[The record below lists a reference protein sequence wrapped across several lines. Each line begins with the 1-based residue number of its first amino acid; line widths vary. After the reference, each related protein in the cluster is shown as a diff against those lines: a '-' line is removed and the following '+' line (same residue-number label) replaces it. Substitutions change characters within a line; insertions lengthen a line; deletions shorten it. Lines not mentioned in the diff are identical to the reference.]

1 MASPPSLVSMNQPT
15 ITKEKN
21 MSTTERKFSDLIE
34 WDGNPRPP
42 ASFEKR
48 SEMRASLAHT
58 GQIMPLIAREVGD
71 KTEVVAGRNRL
82 RSIGELISDG
92 KWDKDKPILVH
103 VRVMDDAEALEVA
116 TSENINIP
124 MHPMHQY
131 EAFSRMVEMGKDPVE
146 IANTYGVSERI
157 VERRLSYAKLD
168 ERARELVKNNDRD
181 LDWASAM
188 TIASPK
194 EQDSIIE
201 EIMADP
207 RRYRTAHEIR
217 SRLQDD
223 LVPLSYALFDKGAAA
238 ADAVRRDL
246 FDENDESY
254 MHRKDFMPLQDK
266 ALADAVE
273 KAKAEGWSDV
283 QVMSDKEF
291 DIYKYVD
298 GVTDKD
304 KAVVIFVRH
313 ASGEIVTYE
322 GMALRYE
329 ERINEIAADDA
340 EAAEGI
346 FGDSPEID
354 DDLQARVIEESDED
368 LYVEGSKTTKHL
380 DKERAAI
387 VQKMLLEDPKAALAV
402 TIAGL
407 VGSSAARPLEGK
419 TFGDLTDLDNDSI
432 ARRAIEDKAKL
443 SYDIMSNAGIDPL
456 GSYPDL
462 LSGLYSLSESDLMII
477 YQSELA
483 RRITTDI
490 KRGADL
496 YETLLE
502 VTGTTVADHWTM
514 DRTFLST
521 LSVKSIRGLAGDV
534 LPPRLA
540 GKLGK
545 GKSDA
550 IETMAEIAVDAREEG
565 GRLGGDERR
574 AFTSWAPKG
583 LGGEQ
588 YETIAG
594 ALNEN
599 GDFLCEGDGDEDGA
613 AIFSDDDEVSK
624 AA

>member
-1 MASPPSLVSMNQPT
+1 
-15 ITKEKN
+15 
-21 MSTTERKFSDLIE
+21 MSTTERKFSDLVE

-42 ASFEKR
+42 ASFEER

-58 GQIMPLIAREVGD
+58 GQIMPLIAREKGD

-82 RSIGELISDG
+82 RSIGELISEG
-92 KWDKDKPILVH
+92 KWDADKPIIVQ
-103 VRVMDDAEALEVA
+103 VRDMDDAQALEVA

-131 EAFSRMVEMGKDPVE
+131 EAFSRMVEMGKDPVT

-157 VERRLSYAKLD
+157 VERRLSFAKLD
-168 ERARELVKNNDRD
+168 ERARDLVKNNDRD

-194 EQDSIIE
+194 EQDLIIQ
-201 EIMADP
+201 EIETDP
-207 RRYRTAHEIR
+207 RRFRTAHEIR

-223 LVPLSYALFDKGAAA
+223 LVPMSYALFDKDTASS
-238 ADAVRRDL
+238 DTVRRDL

-254 MHRKDFMPLQDK
+254 MHRKDFMPLQDA

-273 KAKAEGWSDV
+273 DAKAEGWSDV

-298 GVTDKD
+298 GVSDKE
-304 KAVVIFVRH
+304 KGIVIFVRH
-313 ASGEIVTYE
+313 ASGEVVSYR
-322 GMALRYE
+322 GMSLRYE
-329 ERINEIAADDA
+329 ERINDIHEDDA
-340 EAAEGI
+340 DAAAGI
-346 FGDSPEID
+346 FGDGAEID
-354 DDLQARVIEESDED
+354 DDLQAKIIEESDED
-368 LYVEGSKTTKHL
+368 AYVEGSKTSKHL

-387 VQKMLLEDPKAALAV
+387 IQKMILEDPKAALAV
-402 TIAGL
+402 TIAGMI
-407 VGSSAARPLEGK
+407 GSSAARPLEGK
-419 TFGDLTDLDNDSI
+419 TFGDLSDLDTDSV

-443 SYDIMSNAGIDPL
+443 TYDILSKAGIDPL

-462 LSGLYSLSESDLMII
+462 LSGLYSLSEGDLMIV

-496 YETLLE
+496 YDTLLD
-502 VTGTTVADHWTM
+502 VTGTTVSDHWTM

-521 LSVKSIRGLAGDV
+521 LSVKSIRGLAGDI

-545 GKSDA
+545 GKTDA
-550 IETMAEIAVDAREEG
+550 VETMAEIALDAREEG

-588 YETIAG
+588 YEAIAG
-594 ALNEN
+594 ALGG
-599 GDFLCEGDGDEDGA
+599 GDFLADDDQDDEDGA
-613 AIFSDDDEVSK
+613 AIFGDEDEVSK

>member
-1 MASPPSLVSMNQPT
+1 
-15 ITKEKN
+15 
-21 MSTTERKFSDLIE
+21 MSTTERKFSDLVE
-34 WDGNPRPP
+34 WDGNPRPA
-42 ASFEKR
+42 ASPEER

-58 GQIMPLIAREVGD
+58 GQIMPLIGREKGD
-71 KTEVVAGRNRL
+71 KVEIVAGRNRM
-82 RSIGELISDG
+82 RSIGELIADA
-92 KWDKDKPILVH
+92 KWDADKPVLVH
-103 VRVMDDAEALEVA
+103 IRKMDDAEALEVA

-168 ERARELVKNNDRD
+168 ERARDFVKRNDRD

-194 EQDSIIE
+194 EQDAIIQ
-201 EIMADP
+201 EIETDP

-223 LVPLSYALFDKGAAA
+223 LVPLSYALFDKDAAA
-238 ADAVRRDL
+238 VETVRRDL
-246 FDENDESY
+246 FDENNESY
-254 MHRKDFMPLQDK
+254 MHRKDFTPLQDK

-273 KAKAEGWSDV
+273 KAKGEGWSDV

-298 GVTDKD
+298 GVTDKA
-304 KAVVIFVRH
+304 KAMVIFVRH
-313 ASGEIVTYE
+313 SSGEIGIFK

-329 ERINEIAADDA
+329 ERLNQIHADDA
-340 EAAEGI
+340 DAAADI
-346 FGDSPEID
+346 FGEGGEID
-354 DDLQARVIEESDED
+354 DELQAKIIEESDED
-368 LYVEGSKTTKHL
+368 AYVEGSKTTKHL

-387 VQKMLLEDPKAALAV
+387 IQKMLLDDQKAALAV

-407 VGSSAARPLEGK
+407 IGSSAARPLEGK
-419 TFGDLTDLDNDSI
+419 TFGDLSDLDTDSI
-432 ARRAIEDKAKL
+432 ARRAIEDKAKV
-443 SYDIMSNAGIDPL
+443 SYDILSNAGIDPL
-456 GSYPDL
+456 GSYSEL
-462 LSGLYSLSESDLMII
+462 LSGLYSLSQGDLMIV

-496 YETLLE
+496 YDTLLD

-521 LSVKSIRGLAGDV
+521 LSVKSIRGLAADI
-534 LPPRLA
+534 LPPRLTS
-540 GKLGK
+540 KLGK
-545 GKSDA
+545 GKTDA
-550 IETMAEIAVDAREEG
+550 VETMAEIAFDAREEG

-588 YETIAG
+588 FEAIAG
-594 ALNEN
+594 ALGQG
-599 GDFLCEGDGDEDGA
+599 GDFISDDEDDEDGA
-613 AIFSDDDEVSK
+613 ALFEDGDDEVSK

>member
-1 MASPPSLVSMNQPT
+1 
-15 ITKEKN
+15 
-21 MSTTERKFSDLIE
+21 MSTTERKFSDLVE

-42 ASFEKR
+42 ASFEER

-58 GQIMPLIAREVGD
+58 GQIMPLIAREKGD
-71 KTEVVAGRNRL
+71 QTEVVAGRNRL
-82 RSIGELISDG
+82 RSIGELISEG
-92 KWDKDKPILVH
+92 KWDADKPIIVQ
-103 VRVMDDAEALEVA
+103 VRDMDDAEALEVA

-131 EAFSRMVEMGKDPVE
+131 EAFSRMVEMGKDPVT

-157 VERRLSYAKLD
+157 VERRLSFAKLD
-168 ERARELVKNNDRD
+168 ERARDLVKNNDRD

-194 EQDSIIE
+194 EQDLIIQ
-201 EIMADP
+201 EIETDP
-207 RRYRTAHEIR
+207 RRFRTAHEIR

-223 LVPLSYALFDKGAAA
+223 LVPMSYALFDKDTASS
-238 ADAVRRDL
+238 DTVRRDL

-254 MHRKDFMPLQDK
+254 MHRKDFMPLQDA

-273 KAKAEGWSDV
+273 DAKAEGWSDV

-298 GVTDKD
+298 GVTDKE
-304 KAVVIFVRH
+304 KGLVIFVRH
-313 ASGEIVTYE
+313 ANGEVVSYR
-322 GMALRYE
+322 GMSLRYE
-329 ERINEIAADDA
+329 ERINDIHEDDA
-340 EAAEGI
+340 DAAAGI
-346 FGDSPEID
+346 FGDGAEID
-354 DDLQARVIEESDED
+354 DDLQAKIIEESDED
-368 LYVEGSKTTKHL
+368 AYVEGSKTTKHL

-387 VQKMLLEDPKAALAV
+387 IQKMILEDPKAAMAV
-402 TIAGL
+402 TIAGMI
-407 VGSSAARPLEGK
+407 GSSAARPLEGK
-419 TFGDLTDLDNDSI
+419 TFGDLSDLDTDSV

-443 SYDIMSNAGIDPL
+443 TYDILSKAGIDPL
-456 GSYPDL
+456 GSYPEL
-462 LSGLYSLSESDLMII
+462 LSGLYSLSEGDLMIV

-496 YETLLE
+496 YDTLLD
-502 VTGTTVADHWTM
+502 VTGTTVSDHWTM

-521 LSVKSIRGLAGDV
+521 LSVKSIRGLAGDI

-545 GKSDA
+545 GKTDA
-550 IETMAEIAVDAREEG
+550 VETMAEIAQDAREEG

-588 YETIAG
+588 YEAIAG
-594 ALNEN
+594 ALGG
-599 GDFLCEGDGDEDGA
+599 GDFLTDDNQDDEDGA
-613 AIFSDDDEVSK
+613 AIFGDEDEVSK